1 VNLINWQI
9 MLQMG
14 KKMTVHDCINVRFAE
29 LDAVLGA
36 LGWVGIRHG
45 HVVAA
50 VEEAGHLPE

>member
-1 VNLINWQI
+1 MGRLCCKWQRKRHFGSKLY
-9 MLQMG
+9 MFR
-14 KKMTVHDCINVRFAE
+14 NVRFAE

-36 LGWVGIRHG
+36 LGWVGIRYG